1 MSETSRT
8 VIADVP
14 ADAIRL
20 YDFASRGEYTGAA
33 ARRALEAGHTLGKY
47 MDSGDDAT
55 SDAAIGLDL
64 VEATD
69 LCMVDAGLVFV
80 VRSKDAPLTSAAPSL
95 DDLADELDHDAYEAS
110 NGDYTQLPT
119 WGKETPEVKRRIAAS
134 GSERDIVSWDTRS
147 TPHRYL
153 MRTLDGGVNSFS
165 VEEEEENCHRE
176 GTTLADPTEIASGI
190 VLTFRHP

>member
-64 VEATD
+64 AEATD

-95 DDLADELDHDAYEAS
+95 DDLADELDHDVYEAS
-110 NGDYTQLPT
+110 NGAYTALPT
-119 WGKETPEVKRRIAAS
+119 WGERTAEVEPHIAPR
-134 GSERDIVSWDTRS
+134 GPERDLVSWDTRS
-147 TPHRYL
+147 PPHRYL
-153 MRTLDGGVNSFS
+153 MRTFDGGVHSFS
-165 VEEEEENCHRE
+165 VEEEEENYHLTE
-176 GTTLADPTEIASGI
+176 TDSGKFSVGPTTA
-190 VLTFRHP
+190 